1 MLELIAMVD
10 DVAISSV
17 WPSGAAR
24 ATAAAPMLVPAPGRF
39 SITNGLP
46 SRCSS
51 FGATSR
57 ATISMPPPGPVGTT
71 IVTGRAG

>member
-1 MLELIAMVD
+1 MLALIAMVE

-17 WPSGAAR
+17 VPSGAER
-24 ATAAAPMLVPAPGRF
+24 ATAAAPILVPAPGRF
-39 SITNGLP
+39 SMTNGLP
-46 SRCSS
+46 KRCSS
-51 FGATSR
+51 FGASRR